1 MSITVTVRIAFTSNA
16 FAASPTWVDIS
27 SDVERLSIRRG
38 RQYYLNRIQAGTA
51 TIYLRNN
58 HGNYWAN
65 NSSGPYYGYILPI
78 KRVNIRVTY
87 NGITYDKFT
96 GYVESWKPDFTLQG
110 LKGPVMVL
118 NCVEAQKRMGRF
130 PLAASSYSAELTGT
144 RVTNVLDDIG
154 WPAAARNIA
163 TGQVQVAA
171 GPGVKTNALT
181 HLYEVQEAELG
192 LFFIS
197 KDGKATFHDRLTRNA
212 SPYNTSQATFGDS
225 GSDLRYMSPKVI
237 LDDEFVYNQVTGQ
250 ASGGAVKAADDI
262 TRQARDGL
270 SSLDRGTLILTTD
283 DDVQDQIWFLLRRF
297 RDASQRLEAITI
309 MPYQNESG
317 LYPKVLGYDIS
328 TRITVKLTQANIN
341 AQFHIEG
348 ISDDWEAARP
358 NSWRTTWQLSNA
370 SDLVY
375 PTRTTVT
382 LLPNGAGTY
391 TACYPRPAEYAN
403 WECVRVVD
411 DGLKVEGIYQNTD
424 SYALENM
431 SELVPI
437 LKLKVITYAA
447 TTGGTAGSCTLFV
460 IIDGTRYDGDPFT
473 VQPPGVYN
481 YYESIIDVGPLSLE
495 QINSME
501 IGVLK
506 ATGLYIDYMALG
518 IETYTD
524 W

>member
-197 KDGKATFHDRLTRNA
+197 RDGKATFHDRLTRNA

-250 ASGGAVKAADDI
+250 ASGGAVKTADDI

-375 PTRTTVT
+375 PSRTNFT

-391 TACYPRPAEYAN
+391 TELDPYPVTGYAN
-403 WECVRVVD
+403 WECVRVAD
-411 DGLKVEGIYQNTD
+411 DNKRVSGGGTD
-424 SYALENM
+424 SYALDNAA
-431 SELVPI
+431 SIGPI
-437 LKLKVITYAA
+437 LQLKVHTRSMAQYPSESVTY
-447 TTGGTAGSCTLFV
+447 TPFMIVNGVS
-460 IIDGTRYDGDPFT
+460 YYGDAIRPT
-473 VQPPGVYN
+473 SSWK
-481 YYESIIDVGPLSLE
+481 YYESIIDIGQPTLT
-495 QINSME
+495 QINSAQVGIVSANPWVILDYIAVE
-501 IGVLK
+501 I
-506 ATGLYIDYMALG
+506 D
-518 IETYTD
+518 TYTN